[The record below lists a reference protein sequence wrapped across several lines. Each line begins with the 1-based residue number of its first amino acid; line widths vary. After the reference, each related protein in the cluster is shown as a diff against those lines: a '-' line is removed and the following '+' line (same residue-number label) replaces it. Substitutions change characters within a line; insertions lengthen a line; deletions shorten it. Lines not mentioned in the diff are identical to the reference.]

1 MTKDIIYSFGLYG
14 LAFIVNLKWIKK
26 IYKLGKIDDR
36 IPILQLDPGAKNK
49 TKTKPRYE
57 SWEMALKLELD
68 SRLDWKIVETF

>member
-36 IPILQLDPGAKNK
+36 IPILQLDPGAKKQN
-49 TKTKPRYE
+49 E
-57 SWEMALKLELD
+57 N
-68 SRLDWKIVETF
+68 ETEI